1 MLDNKYHFK
10 HCART
15 SYVTYFMI
23 GVVLILSVLYFVGG
37 LSYDILGYN
46 LLIIFGGGILVG
58 FLGLAYYRYKRKQKG
73 SKWKDW

>member
-1 MLDNKYHFK
+1 
-10 HCART
+10 
-15 SYVTYFMI
+15 MI
-23 GVVLILSVLYFVGG
+23 GVVLILSILYFVGG

-73 SKWKDW
+73 SK